1 MPTAHKCPVSST
13 CPVAARG
20 SSVTLFVELLLT
32 KEGAFRPLRSVSV
45 PLTAVYAALGKIS
58 LNRPIFFKL
67 WSSTGFLYANIFLK
81 MNSLSPGERSWLTE
95 AGGGA
100 GTRRCEPS
108 ASATRPWRSPAC
120 GRSQSSLNQH
130 PQCSTNTL
138 RS

>member
-1 MPTAHKCPVSST
+1 M
-13 CPVAARG
+13 
-20 SSVTLFVELLLT
+20 TLFVGLLLT
-32 KEGAFRPLRSVSV
+32 KEWAFRPLRSVSV

-58 LNRPIFFKL
+58 LNRPLFLKL

-108 ASATRPWRSPAC
+108 ASTTRPWRSPAC

-130 PQCSTNTL
+130 PQCSINTL

>member
-45 PLTAVYAALGKIS
+45 PLTAVYSGLGKIS
-58 LNRPIFFKL
+58 LNRPILFKL

-95 AGGGA
+95 AGGGQGRGA
-100 GTRRCEPS
+100 ASPQQAQPPLEEPGL
-108 ASATRPWRSPAC
+108 R
-120 GRSQSSLNQH
+120 
-130 PQCSTNTL
+130 TL
-138 RS
+138 TEFT